1 MEEIFFDQQIKDDK
15 ITYDNFEKIAT
26 GQVDDFVTGSFLL
39 DYLYFKEHYKPI
51 AIDLSKKIHAEIWN
65 NICLILVT
73 IQKM

>member
-1 MEEIFFDQQIKDDK
+1 MEEISFDQQINDDK
-15 ITYDNFEKIAT
+15 ISYDNFEKIAT

-51 AIDLSKKIHAEIWN
+51 AIYLSKKIHAEIWK